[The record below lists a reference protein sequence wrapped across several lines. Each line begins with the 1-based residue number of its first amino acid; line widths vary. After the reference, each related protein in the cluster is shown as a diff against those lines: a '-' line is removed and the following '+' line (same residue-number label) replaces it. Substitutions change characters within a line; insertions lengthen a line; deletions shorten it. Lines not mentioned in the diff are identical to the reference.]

1 MSNTDLAQSVMER
14 IGVLA
19 QISEEPDS
27 LTRTFGSL
35 AMRRANHL
43 VGGWMR
49 EAGMSVSEDAIGNLT
64 GRYSGRSDRAK
75 TFLLGSHLDTVRHAG
90 KYDGALG
97 VLAAMACVQQLNESG
112 TRLPFAVEVISFT
125 GEEGAR
131 YPNMR
136 LGSRVV
142 TGKFDE
148 RELDKM
154 DAKGISL
161 ADAIRNF
168 GGDPAKV
175 KASRRDPGEFLGYA
189 EVHIEQG
196 PVLERKFQ
204 PVGLVSAI
212 AGLTRARARF
222 SGLTGHAGATPMA
235 FRRDALTAAAQF
247 MAAVEATARNE
258 AGLVATVGQIEARPG
273 VSNVIPGEVALT
285 LEVRHQ
291 LDSTRTSACARLQE
305 LAQQI
310 CEKRSIAL
318 DWEVAREAQSVPCSR
333 ELSDLLGKAAKR
345 HLVEVTELP
354 SGAEHS
360 AAIMG
365 DIMPVVMLFV
375 RTHLPEESAAAEDI
389 GVAITVLSDFLQLLA
404 GQDTPAKAKQK

>member
-1 MSNTDLAQSVMER
+1 MSNTDLAQNVMER
-14 IGVLA
+14 VDVLA

-90 KYDGALG
+90 KFDGALG
-97 VLAAMACVQQLNESG
+97 VLAAIACVQQLHESR
-112 TRLPFAVEVISFT
+112 TQLPFAIEVISFA
-125 GEEGAR
+125 GEEGVR

-148 RELDKM
+148 KELDQV

-175 KASRRDPGEFLGYA
+175 KSSRRDPREFLGYA

-212 AGLTRARARF
+212 VGQTRVSARF
-222 SGLTGHAGATPMA
+222 TGQAGHAGATPMA
-235 FRRDALTAAAQF
+235 FRRDALAAAAQF
-247 MAAVEATARNE
+247 LAAVEATARNE
-258 AGLVATVGQIEARPG
+258 AGLVATVGHIEARPG
-273 VSNVIPGEVALT
+273 AGNVIPGEVTLT

-291 LDSTRTSACARLQE
+291 LDSARTSACARLQE

-333 ELSDLLGKAAKR
+333 ELSGLLGKAAKS

-354 SGAEHS
+354 SGAEQS

-365 DIMPVVMLFV
+365 DVMPVVMLLV
-375 RTHLPEESAAAEDI
+375 RTHVPEESAAAEDI
-389 GVAITVLSDFLQLLA
+389 GMAITVMSDFLQLLA
-404 GQDTPAKAKQK
+404 GQDTPSKAKQK

>member
-14 IGVLA
+14 IDVLA
-19 QISEEPDS
+19 QISDEQDS
-27 LTRTFGSL
+27 LTRPFGSL

-64 GRYSGRSDRAK
+64 GRYSGRNDRAK

-90 KYDGALG
+90 KFDGALG
-97 VLAAMACVQQLNESG
+97 VLAAVACVRQLNESR
-112 TRLPFAVEVISFT
+112 TQLPFAVEVISFA

-131 YPNMR
+131 YPNTR
-136 LGSRVV
+136 LGSRVM

-148 RELDKM
+148 KELDQV

-161 ADAIRNF
+161 AEAIRNF

-175 KASRRDPGEFLGYA
+175 KTSRRDPREFLGYA
-189 EVHIEQG
+189 EIHIEQG

-212 AGLTRARARF
+212 AGQTRVSARF
-222 SGLTGHAGATPMA
+222 TGQAGHAGATPMA
-235 FRRDALTAAAQF
+235 FRRDALAAAAQF
-247 MAAVEATARNE
+247 MAAVETTARNE

-273 VSNVIPGEVALT
+273 AGNVIPGEVTLT

-291 LDSTRTSACARLQE
+291 LDSTRTSAAARLQE

-318 DWEVAREAQSVPCSR
+318 DWEVKREAQSVPCSR
-333 ELSDLLGKAAKR
+333 ELSALLGKAAR
-345 HLVEVTELP
+345 RQLVEVTELP
-354 SGAEHS
+354 SGADQS

-375 RTHLPEESAAAEDI
+375 RTHLPDESATAGDI
-389 GVAITVLSDFLQLLA
+389 GVAITVMSDFLQLLA